1 MLVESFFIIYNQVSM
16 SIPNLIH
23 KIKSKT
29 GLDKSTILFL
39 FIIVGV
45 GISSFGLGRLSIDD
59 SLKVKNNITTH
70 EAENLLENK
79 KIDSTENSKIIESI
93 PLQTGEK
100 RYVASKN
107 GKMYYSLGC
116 SGAKRIKPENEVW
129 FSSKT
134 DAEKSGYVLSSTC
147 K

>member
-1 MLVESFFIIYNQVSM
+1 MVN
-16 SIPNLIH
+16 
-23 KIKSKT
+23 KIKSKIDV
-29 GLDKSTILFL
+29 DKTTILFL
-39 FIIVGV
+39 LIIIGV
-45 GISSFGLGRLSIDD
+45 GISSFALGRFSI
-59 SLKVKNNITTH
+59 LNNVR
-70 EAENLLENK
+70 AENIVANSQVQNRLEIGDNYNSNLTGQAQSI
-79 KIDSTENSKIIESI
+79 KI
-93 PLQTGEK
+93 GEK

-129 FSSKT
+129 FNSQI

>member
-1 MLVESFFIIYNQVSM
+1 M
-16 SIPNLIH
+16 SIPNMVN
-23 KIKSKT
+23 KIKSKIDV
-29 GLDKSTILFL
+29 DKTTILFL
-39 FIIVGV
+39 LIIIGV
-45 GISSFGLGRLSIDD
+45 GISSFALGRFSI
-59 SLKVKNNITTH
+59 LNNVR
-70 EAENLLENK
+70 AENIVANSQVQNRLEIGDNYNSNLTGQAQSI
-79 KIDSTENSKIIESI
+79 KI
-93 PLQTGEK
+93 GEK

-129 FSSKT
+129 FNSQI

>member
-1 MLVESFFIIYNQVSM
+1 M

-23 KIKSKT
+23 KIKSKI
-29 GLDKSTILFL
+29 GIDKSTILFL

-45 GISSFGLGRLSIDD
+45 GISSFGLGRLSVPNNVNAKNDIVIAD
-59 SLKVKNNITTH
+59 SG
-70 EAENLLENK
+70 NLLENRNVK
-79 KIDSTENSKIIESI
+79 DNEILAIETIQS
-93 PLQTGEK
+93 GEK

-116 SGAKRIKPENEVW
+116 GGANRIKKENEVW
-129 FSSKT
+129 FSTKE
-134 DAEKSGYVLSSTC
+134 DAEKSGFTMSSTC

>member
-1 MLVESFFIIYNQVSM
+1 MVN
-16 SIPNLIH
+16 
-23 KIKSKT
+23 KIKSKIDV
-29 GLDKSTILFL
+29 DKTTILFL
-39 FIIVGV
+39 LIIIGV
-45 GISSFGLGRLSIDD
+45 GISSFALGRFSI
-59 SLKVKNNITTH
+59 LNNVR
-70 EAENLLENK
+70 
-79 KIDSTENSKIIESI
+79 TENIVANSQVQNRLEIGDNYNSNLTGQAQSIKI
-93 PLQTGEK
+93 GEK

-129 FSSKT
+129 FNSQI